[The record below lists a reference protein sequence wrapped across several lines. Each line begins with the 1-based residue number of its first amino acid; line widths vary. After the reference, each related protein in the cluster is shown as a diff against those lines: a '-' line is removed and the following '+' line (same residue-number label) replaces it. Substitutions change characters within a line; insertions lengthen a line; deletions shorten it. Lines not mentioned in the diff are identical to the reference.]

1 MDVLVIE
8 VDKVGAVDV
17 IVGAP
22 GRIGYPVSPLE
33 QFGARCKSSGN
44 LLVTILVPT
53 SLGTG
58 NEDVLGWDVF

>member
-1 MDVLVIE
+1 MLVIE
-8 VDKVGAVDV
+8 VDKVGAVNV

-22 GRIGYPVSPLE
+22 SCIGYPVSSLE
-33 QFGARCKSSGN
+33 QFRARCKGSSN

-58 NEDVLGWDVF
+58 NEDVPGWDVF